1 MSATV
6 ALVTLRMALA
16 DLRSNALTDR
26 AFIQTARSQEA
37 LFKALPP
44 KFEEVWLELV
54 DRLES
59 SALFSEESCSFSQTD
74 LLDNLAL
81 VLDKAEAKLTAPEN
95 FEIFTV
101 KVEPAGLQYDVEGD
115 LTLLEAAE
123 LSRIELPSS
132 CRNGTCRTC
141 VCRLVSGE
149 VTYTIEWPGLSAEEK
164 AEGYVLPC
172 VARPTSNVVLEQT
185 QARAT

>member
-1 MSATV
+1 M
-6 ALVTLRMALA
+6 
-16 DLRSNALTDR
+16 
-26 AFIQTARSQEA
+26 
-37 LFKALPP
+37 
-44 KFEEVWLELV
+44 
-54 DRLES
+54 
-59 SALFSEESCSFSQTD
+59 
-74 LLDNLAL
+74 
-81 VLDKAEAKLTAPEN
+81 TAPAN
-95 FEIFTV
+95 FQIFTA
-101 KVEPAGLQYDVEGD
+101 KISPSGLQFDVEGG

-149 VTYTIEWPGLSAEEK
+149 VTYAIEWPGLSAEEK

-172 VARPTSNVVLEQT
+172 VARPTTDVVLEQP

>member
-1 MSATV
+1 M
-6 ALVTLRMALA
+6 
-16 DLRSNALTDR
+16 
-26 AFIQTARSQEA
+26 
-37 LFKALPP
+37 
-44 KFEEVWLELV
+44 
-54 DRLES
+54 
-59 SALFSEESCSFSQTD
+59 
-74 LLDNLAL
+74 
-81 VLDKAEAKLTAPEN
+81 TAPEN
-95 FEIFTV
+95 FEIFAV

-123 LSRIELPSS
+123 MSRIELPSS

-149 VTYTIEWPGLSAEEK
+149 VTYTVEWPGLSAEEK

-172 VARPTSNVVLEQT
+172 VARPISNVVLEQT

>member
-1 MSATV
+1 M
-6 ALVTLRMALA
+6 
-16 DLRSNALTDR
+16 
-26 AFIQTARSQEA
+26 
-37 LFKALPP
+37 
-44 KFEEVWLELV
+44 
-54 DRLES
+54 
-59 SALFSEESCSFSQTD
+59 
-74 LLDNLAL
+74 
-81 VLDKAEAKLTAPEN
+81 TAPEI

-101 KVEPAGLQYDVEGD
+101 KVTPAGLQYDVEGD

-123 LSRIELPSS
+123 MSRIELPSS

-149 VTYTIEWPGLSAEEK
+149 VAYTIEWPGLSAEEK

>member
-1 MSATV
+1 M
-6 ALVTLRMALA
+6 
-16 DLRSNALTDR
+16 
-26 AFIQTARSQEA
+26 
-37 LFKALPP
+37 
-44 KFEEVWLELV
+44 
-54 DRLES
+54 
-59 SALFSEESCSFSQTD
+59 
-74 LLDNLAL
+74 
-81 VLDKAEAKLTAPEN
+81 TAPEI

-101 KVEPAGLQYDVEGD
+101 KVSPAGLQYDVEGD

-149 VTYTIEWPGLSAEEK
+149 VMYTVEWPGLSAEEK

-172 VARPTSNVVLEQT
+172 VARPISNVVLEQT